1 MEDPANGVVDCLA
14 LGERLVTALVG
25 NDPEASRKEADKEGV
40 ERPEHEARGGVEV
53 GVGQRDVLWG
63 EERVEEVGELVE
75 AQDDDTVHDTGQ
87 GMSMTR
93 DDTSQTRVEDV
104 RTCRAKT

>member
-63 EERVEEVGELVE
+63 EERVEEVGELVDG
-75 AQDDDTVHDTGQ
+75 ADDHDIHKAGV
-87 GMSMTR
+87 GMSTAAR
-93 DDTSQTRVEDV
+93 
-104 RTCRAKT
+104 